1 MVQSGYGILHP
12 GYQSQP
18 LCSSRNLQLSCE
30 CTLPNQILTLPT
42 FRLDNVNS
50 NIEGIAIRNCFNVS
64 IGSNSIKDLLSL
76 RTFEVSNVENLNLE
90 ESSLF
95 WPGYQNNRHEYDTTP
110 SIKISVSSTKIV
122 NIPQYAFKGKIGE
135 LRFVNVVFD
144 KIQSLAFSGLSKVM
158 TIEFKYS
165 TVKQIFHQAFK
176 KIETERLLVTSS
188 RFDTSIPSRA
198 FSDIDVTE
206 DFRIYN
212 STFVDINPT
221 GFIINQVKRTDISSS
236 TFQNLQS
243 ESFLIRTRGPI
254 SIKNNLFN
262 HLNDKSFSGLS
273 YVKEHRAQVNQ
284 ELLFDQNVINSFNVN
299 NGLSFNR
306 TSFTPKYG
314 TIILNKTCSCVE
326 IQIIVT
332 NNEIKEY
339 IYCVIDQKTFTTQR
353 AMDFKTG
360 TCDSGTKTWIIL
372 VAVFSVL
379 LVVLI
384 IVAIVVVILY
394 RKYKRRKQKE
404 YVNRGRT
411 KTGSVGLIV
420 PDGRTYRET
429 EVHVILEK
437 AELLTTDL

>member
-1 MVQSGYGILHP
+1 M
-12 GYQSQP
+12 
-18 LCSSRNLQLSCE
+18 
-30 CTLPNQILTLPT
+30 
-42 FRLDNVNS
+42 
-50 NIEGIAIRNCFNVS
+50 S

-76 RTFEVSNVENLNLE
+76 RTFDVSNVEHLNLE

-95 WPGYQNNRHEYDTTP
+95 WPGYENNYHEYSTTP
-110 SIKISVSSTKIV
+110 SIKISVTSTKIV
-122 NIPQYAFKGKIGE
+122 NIAQYVFKGKIGE
-135 LRFVNVVFD
+135 LRFVDVVFD
-144 KIQSLAFSGLSKVM
+144 QIQSLAFSGLSKVM

-165 TVKQIFHQAFK
+165 TVKQIYHQAFK
-176 KIETERLLVTSS
+176 KIETERLLIISS
-188 RFDTSIPSRA
+188 RFDTTIPSRS

-206 DFRIYN
+206 NFRIYN
-212 STFVDINPT
+212 STFGDINPT
-221 GFIINQVKRTDISSS
+221 GFIINQVKITDISSS
-236 TFQNLQS
+236 TFQTLQS
-243 ESFLIRTRGPI
+243 ESFLIRTRGPV
-254 SIKNNLFN
+254 SIKNNVFN
-262 HLNDKSFSGLS
+262 NLNEKSFTGFS
-273 YVKEHRAQVNQ
+273 YIKEHRAQANQ
-284 ELLFDQNVINSFNVN
+284 ELLFDQNIINSFNIN
-299 NGLSFNR
+299 NGLSFNH

-339 IYCVIDQKTFTTQR
+339 IYCIIDQKKFTTQR
-353 AMDFKTG
+353 ALEFKTG
-360 TCDSGTKTWIIL
+360 NCDSGTKTWIIL
-372 VAVFSVL
+372 VSVFSVL

-384 IVAIVVVILY
+384 IVAIVVVLLY

-404 YVNRGRT
+404 YVSRGHT